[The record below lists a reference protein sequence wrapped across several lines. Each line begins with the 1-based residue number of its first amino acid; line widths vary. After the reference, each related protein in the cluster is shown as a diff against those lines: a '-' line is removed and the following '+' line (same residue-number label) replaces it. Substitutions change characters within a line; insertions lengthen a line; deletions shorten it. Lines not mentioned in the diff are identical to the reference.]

1 MVGRKE
7 GTEGEEGKEGRREGG
22 RGGKGEEGGE
32 GRNGGAGG
40 AESKRTDTG
49 VVGKGWAWGEFLIFV
64 ISPLSGKGG
73 GKAPR
78 TLWIEMD

>member
-1 MVGRKE
+1 MEGRGRKE
-7 GTEGEEGKEGRREGG
+7 GRGGRRGMGG
-22 RGGKGEEGGE
+22 G
-32 GRNGGAGG
+32 GG

-64 ISPLSGKGG
+64 FSPLSGKGG